1 MFRQTFVLLG
11 IGAIVAGYSSIAQAQ
26 SMPPRGNSSVTLT
39 GESLRTVESR
49 RTDSDYQTFFNG
61 TLPTAQPNSVTNIGR
76 ITASPQR
83 SILGEQPLDIIVG
96 DTLNSERSVTSFPS
110 SGDPGD
116 PDRVKLQLQLGN
128 Q

>member
-116 PDRVKLQLQLGN
+116 TDRVKLQLQLGN